1 MTIDNEKAV
10 VLTEEQFKDL
20 TFKVTDEMTAEFADK
35 NPKMALVTIAMGAM
49 FAAKLTEKLFGEE
62 AAETEEAKP
71 ELKFGDE

>member
-20 TFKVTDEMTAEFADK
+20 TFKVTDEITTEFAEK
-35 NPKMALVTIAMGAM
+35 NPKMALVTLAMGAM
-49 FAAKLTEKLFGEE
+49 FTAKLAEKLFGEE
-62 AAETEEAKP
+62 QTETEEAKP